1 MAKTGDTQIIR
12 IKYEGDIAALQQ
24 SKTAAQ
30 QAQQATD
37 SLRNSAQ
44 KFGTD
49 GAAAS
54 NKFKISIGSVKA
66 ELEKTKTLIETTSR
80 SDTKLLNERI
90 AKYKQLRSE
99 VDQFNKKLQETDKSI
114 KSNASSFSDLGNII
128 KAALSVAALRQI
140 VSLSLDM
147 ATLAGNVE
155 GVSRA
160 FNTLPNSTLILDSL
174 RKGTHGTVT
183 DLELMQ
189 KALQANNF
197 KIPIQQLG
205 TLFEFA
211 ATKAQ
216 QTGQEVNHLVD
227 YIVSGIGYRSIKRL
241 DDLGFTANRVKE
253 ALGGV
258 SLQAASMQQV
268 MDAITKLMNED
279 LQKTGGYAET
289 AATKVGQL
297 GVAWVR
303 MKQQFA
309 TSSSKD
315 GGFIDFM
322 NDLVEGLRLMT
333 PFIGLGKKGFILEGI
348 TAESIKNAREFID
361 SVAGKDAAQRIEDT
375 QQKMNSLQQTI
386 GRYND
391 QIKESQNRVKAGENF
406 GNRLFTKD
414 NEEGVKRLN
423 QLVQEYG
430 KTARGVDKGGIEAF
444 KLETEN
450 ARKRLTS
457 LEVNKKVLEQ
467 TIVVLKQYFATL
479 IAPPEVS
486 EHAGLIAAKLQEIED
501 AGDRLKGANTVGQIH
516 NINNELARL
525 NAELAD
531 LKAFGTTKQ
540 FLEVNGKIKLVPVVD
555 PKGFQ
560 KTLEQEPIFKEG
572 VTIPAK
578 IGFTKG
584 TRSAGNQ
591 LSEGIEQ
598 QIQDALKNIPTPN
611 VPVNITPMTDME
623 KIGQEFAKN
632 WKDILGQGLNDTGNF
647 LSAIVQSD
655 ADMYDQR
662 LNQARSY
669 YDNLILLS
677 GDNEKRKQ
685 RLQLESKKME
695 DKLRREAFEAD
706 KKAKKSQA
714 AINGA
719 VGITNA
725 FATLPYPAAIVAS
738 LLIAASTAAQIAI
751 INKETPKFAKGKVKI
766 EGPGTRTSDSINAKI
781 SRGESVINATSTERS
796 MKLLEG
802 INSGKIDD
810 RILKRLHITQTG
822 VKVIG
827 GMDDSRIVSAI
838 KGQRLPDLQRVGRV
852 LQEVQ
857 TLQDGFSKRVRR
869 KSMSR

>member
-1 MAKTGDTQIIR
+1 MADTQIIR
-12 IKYEGDIAALQQ
+12 IQYVADTAGLNQA
-24 SKTAAQ
+24 KTAAQ
-30 QAQQATD
+30 QAQRATD
-37 SLRNSAQ
+37 ELKSSAQ
-44 KFGTD
+44 KFGND

-54 NKFKISIGSVKA
+54 TKFKASIGSVKI
-66 ELEKTKTLIETTSR
+66 ELEKMKTLIETTSR

-90 AKYKQLRSE
+90 AKYKQLKAE
-99 VDQFNKKLQETDKSI
+99 VDKFN
-114 KSNASSFSDLGNII
+114 
-128 KAALSVAALRQI
+128 AALRETNETTKKAKSSFDGLRGVIEAAFSAAFIRQ
-140 VSLSLDM
+140 VVVTALEL
-147 ATLAGNVE
+147 AKLAGNVE
-155 GVSRA
+155 GVEKA
-160 FNTLPNSTLILDSL
+160 FQRLPNAALLLNSL
-174 RKGTHGTVT
+174 REGTHGTVN

-197 KIPIQQLG
+197 RIPLEKLG

-241 DDLGFTANRVKE
+241 DDLGFTANRVKQ

-258 SLQAASMQQV
+258 SLQAATTAQV
-268 MDAITKLMNED
+268 MDAVTKLMNED

-289 AATKVGQL
+289 AATKVGEIE
-297 GVAWVR
+297 VAWQDLRVAVAQ
-303 MKQQFA
+303 KL
-309 TSSSKD
+309 TD
-315 GGFIDFM
+315 NGFLNYLKESEENARIA
-322 NDLVEGLRLMT
+322 V
-333 PFIGLGKKGFILEGI
+333 IGLKAYNQEVIKSQAVKGVTDFLGGL
-348 TAESIKNAREFID
+348 T
-361 SVAGKDAAQRIEDT
+361 GKDTAVRIEEV
-375 QQKMNSLQQTI
+375 QQKLNSLQQAI

-391 QIKESQNRVKAGENF
+391 QIADARQIIDKGDGFGFPGFSKNNVEGAKRWDELVAQYGKRAHDVWLQEQQDAQNRHKALVQNRSILQQSIPLLKEYLDTLKSPAPDATESLGLIEAKLEEIKDAGE
-406 GNRLFTKD
+406 RLK
-414 NEEGVKRLN
+414 
-423 QLVQEYG
+423 
-430 KTARGVDKGGIEAF
+430 
-444 KLETEN
+444 
-450 ARKRLTS
+450 
-457 LEVNKKVLEQ
+457 
-467 TIVVLKQYFATL
+467 
-479 IAPPEVS
+479 
-486 EHAGLIAAKLQEIED
+486 D
-501 AGDRLKGANTVGQIH
+501 AGTTSEIH
-516 NINNELARL
+516 AINNELARL
-525 NAELAD
+525 NGELAD

-540 FLEVNGKIKLVPVVD
+540 FLEVDGKIKLVPVVD
-555 PKGFQ
+555 PRGFQ
-560 KTLEQEPIFKEG
+560 KVLEQEPIFKEG

-578 IGFTKG
+578 IGFTQG
-584 TRSAGNQ
+584 TRSSANSGAGGVQ
-591 LSEGIEQ
+591 GSLSEQIEK
-598 QIQDALKNIPTPN
+598 QIQDAVKNIPPIN
-611 VPVNITPMTDME
+611 VPVSITPMTDME
-623 KIGQEFAKN
+623 RIGQEFADN

-647 LSAIVQSD
+647 LSSIVQAD
-655 ADMYDQR
+655 ADAYDQR

-677 GDNEKRKQ
+677 GDNEKRKL

-751 INKETPKFAKGKVKI
+751 INKETPKFAKGKVNI
-766 EGPGTRTSDSINAKI
+766 NGPGTRTSDSIHAKI

-810 RILKRLHITQTG
+810 RILKRLHVTQTG
-822 VKVIG
+822 VKVVN

-838 KGQRLPDLQRVGRV
+838 KSNRPADLQRVGRV
-852 LQEVQ
+852 LHEVQ
-857 TLQDGFSKRVRR
+857 TLQDGFSKRVRS